1 LRTDTL
7 PTAIPNYLA
16 AVTPMG
22 LRRLMFINNARM
34 GAHVRYFDI
43 QQANINGRIMWVA
56 WFYENMDDRTAMKE
70 LGEAK

>member
-1 LRTDTL
+1 
-7 PTAIPNYLA
+7 
-16 AVTPMG
+16 
-22 LRRLMFINNARM
+22 M